1 MHYALFYDLVD
12 NAIEA
17 RVPYRDAHLTL
28 AKDAYERGFLVMAGA
43 FTDPPDTSV
52 LVFRADDRAE
62 VEAFARND
70 PYVVN
75 GVATKWTVREWMVV
89 LPPD

>member
-17 RVPYRDAHLTL
+17 RVPYREAHIAL
-28 AKDAYERGFLVMAGA
+28 ATEAYERGFLVMAGA

-52 LVFRADDRAE
+52 LVFRANDRAA
-62 VEAFARND
+62 VEEFARND
-70 PYVVN
+70 PYVIN
-75 GVATKWTVREWMVV
+75 GVATGWTVREWAVV
-89 LPPD
+89 LPKE